1 MVISEPQTKPSVSSF
16 KKRFTLFA
24 PYVKWV
30 KLVASWLPEALEMQS
45 ENHEWMVEIQV
56 PDGRH
61 TYYFKLP
68 SLSPFNQGREVS
80 IADPFARLIEEAELD
95 QAVIVI
101 QNGHEV
107 TTDYVWQHD
116 DVPLPADDDLVIYEC
131 HVGEFAFQNDQIGT
145 FKGVTERIG
154 YLKELGISAL
164 ELMPIMSFPMDKS
177 WGYNVRHPFAPEQ
190 TYGTPQDLKTLIDQC
205 HAQGIRV
212 ILDLVLNHQE
222 SDSPLSQIDY
232 YYWFRDSRP
241 DEQSFGPKFDYEH
254 TDENTIID
262 GKPVRPA
269 MRYALEVARYWVQ
282 EYHIDG
288 YRLDAT
294 AVIDNFELVQS
305 IRDIGKSNSGG
316 KPFYVTAEQ
325 LPENPA
331 IATPIGPADGA
342 WHRQFREA
350 VVAALLTRGENLEP
364 LASSIQPRNHGYS
377 SPSRMVNYVESH
389 DETTFLERLAK
400 DGMTG
405 NAAFC
410 SAKLAAVLLLTAVG
424 NPMLYQGQEFGGCRP
439 LDLEVRALQ
448 WELLDAEFGLHLKTH
463 YAFLIRARHE
473 SPALKGEELEIL
485 LANDGWL
492 AYRRGFGEAQVIV
505 VVNLREDER
514 NLELPLAEGH
524 WHEMLF
530 DYSLDAPA
538 NESIPGLS
546 AKIYTQA

>member
-1 MVISEPQTKPSVSSF
+1 MVIAQDQSQSLDSGF
-16 KKRFTLFA
+16 KKRFSLFA
-24 PYVKWV
+24 PHLKSVKFC
-30 KLVASWLPEALEMQS
+30 ASWLPEALEMQA
-45 ENHEWMVEIQV
+45 ENHGWSVEIVV
-56 PDGRH
+56 PNGRH

-80 IADPFARLIEEAELD
+80 VADPFARLIEEGELD
-95 QAVIVI
+95 QAVIVVD
-101 QNGHEV
+101 NGQDV
-107 TTDYVWQHD
+107 TTQYVWQHD
-116 DVPLPADDDLVIYEC
+116 DVPLPGDDDLVIYEC

-145 FKGVTERIG
+145 FKGVMDNIG
-154 YLKELGISAL
+154 YLKELGVSAL
-164 ELMPIMSFPMDKS
+164 ELMPIMTFPMDKS

-190 TYGTPQDLKTLIDQC
+190 TYGTPQDLKALIDQC

-222 SDSPLSQIDY
+222 SNSPLSQIDY

-241 DEQSFGPKFDYEH
+241 DEQSFGPKFDYER
-254 TDENTIID
+254 TDDSLTID
-262 GKPVRPA
+262 GALVRPA
-269 MRYALEVARYWVQ
+269 MDYALEVARYWVQ

-294 AVIDNFELVQS
+294 AVIDNFELVQA

-331 IATPIGPADGA
+331 IATPEGPADGA

-350 VVAALLTRGENLEP
+350 VVEALISRGENLEP
-364 LASSIQPRNHGYS
+364 LLGSIQPRNHGYS
-377 SPSRMVNYVESH
+377 SPSRMVNYIESH
-389 DETTFLERLAK
+389 DETTFFERLAQS
-400 DGMTG
+400 GMTG

-439 LDLEVRALQ
+439 LDLEVRPLQ
-448 WELLDAEFGLHLKTH
+448 WELLDAEFGLNLKTH

-473 SPALKGEELEIL
+473 SPALKGEELEVL
-485 LANDGWL
+485 NADDGWL
-492 AYRRGFGEAQVIV
+492 AYRRGYGEAQVIV
-505 VVNLREDER
+505 VANLREDDR
-514 NLELPLAEGH
+514 SLDLPLADGH
-524 WHEMLF
+524 WHEILF
-530 DYSLDAPA
+530 DYSFDAPA
-538 NESIPGLS
+538 NESVPGLS

>member
-1 MVISEPQTKPSVSSF
+1 MVVSEPQPTLESKRLV
-16 KKRFTLFA
+16 KRFTLFA
-24 PYVKWV
+24 PHVQWV
-30 KLVASWLPEALEMQS
+30 KLVASWLPEPLEMT
-45 ENHEWMVEIQV
+45 EDNNHWVAEVEV
-56 PDGRH
+56 PNGRQ

-68 SLSPFNQGREVS
+68 SLSPFNQGREVD
-80 IADPFARLIEEAELD
+80 IADPFARLIQEAQLD
-95 QAVIVI
+95 QAVIVVENAQDI
-101 QNGHEV
+101 
-107 TTDYVWQHD
+107 TTHYVWQHD

-131 HVGEFAFQNDQIGT
+131 HVGEFAAEGDQIGT
-145 FKGVTERIG
+145 FNGVAKKIG

-190 TYGTPQDLKTLIDQC
+190 TYGTPQDLKALIDLC
-205 HAQGIRV
+205 HSQGIRV

-222 SDSPLSQIDY
+222 SNSPLSQIDY
-232 YYWFRDSRP
+232 DYWFRDSRP
-241 DEQSFGPKFDYEH
+241 DEQSFGPKFDYERSDD
-254 TDENTIID
+254 TVMID
-262 GKPVRPA
+262 GVPVRPA
-269 MRYALEVARYWVQ
+269 MQYALEVARYWVQ

-294 AVIDNFELVQS
+294 AVIDNFELVQA
-305 IRDIGKSNSGG
+305 IRDLGKSQSGG

-331 IATPIGPADGA
+331 IASSDGPADGA

-350 VVAALLTRGENLEP
+350 VVAALITRGATLEP
-364 LASSIQPRNHGYS
+364 LSSSIQPRNHGYS

-389 DETTFLERLAK
+389 DETTFLDRLAK

-410 SAKLAAVLLLTAVG
+410 SAKLAAVFLLTAVG
-424 NPMLYQGQEFGGCRP
+424 NAMLYQGQEFGGCRP
-439 LDLEVRALQ
+439 LDLEVRPLQ

-485 LANDGWL
+485 TANDGWL
-492 AYRRGFGEAQVIV
+492 AYRRGFGEAEVIV
-505 VVNLREDER
+505 VANLHEEER
-514 NLELPLAEGH
+514 SLNLPVSDGE

-530 DYSLDAPA
+530 DYNITAPVS
-538 NESIPGLS
+538 ESVPGLG
-546 AKIYTQA
+546 AKIYTRA